1 MIKLKP
7 LIIAAAL
14 SMCACLPAS
23 ARTTQLTIKL
33 KDGRSV
39 VLDLTASGSGDE
51 KQLPVMTFTPTTLK
65 VVLPPK
71 ETSEPGSV
79 TTPAVYTFEVEEL
92 QAMEP
97 IEAGT
102 TTAIDDILASDNAIL
117 IAPIGGDLVRV
128 TGSEAIKAADV
139 RVFDISGRQCDVEI
153 VDENAGALTISLA
166 PLQAGVYVVNISSY
180 SLKITKR

>member
-7 LIIAAAL
+7 LIIATAL
-14 SMCACLPAS
+14 SLCACLQAS
-23 ARTTQLTIKL
+23 AKTTQLTIKL

-39 VLDLTASGSGDE
+39 VLDLTASGSGDQ
-51 KQLPVMTFTPTTLK
+51 KQLPVMTFTPTALK

-71 ETSEPGSV
+71 ETAEPGVV
-79 TTPAVYTFEVEEL
+79 TTPAEYTFEVEEL
-92 QAMEP
+92 KAMEP

-102 TTAIDDILASDNAIL
+102 TTAIEDILASDNAIL
-117 IAPIGGDLVRV
+117 IAPLGGDLVRV
-128 TGSEAIKAADV
+128 TGSEVIKADDV

-153 VDENAGALTISLA
+153 AAESAGALTISLA
-166 PLQAGVYVVNISSY
+166 PLQTGVYIVNISSY

>member
-23 ARTTQLTIKL
+23 AKTTQLTIKL
-33 KDGRSV
+33 RDGRSV

-51 KQLPVMTFTPTTLK
+51 RQLPVMTFTPTSLK

-71 ETSEPGSV
+71 ETSDPGVV

-92 QAMEP
+92 HAMEP

-102 TTAIDDILASDNAIL
+102 TTAIDEILASDNAIV
-117 IAPIGGDLVRV
+117 IAPLGGDLVRV
-128 TGSEAIKAADV
+128 TGSEAIKADDV
-139 RVFDISGRQCDVEI
+139 RVFDLSGRQCDVEI
-153 VDENAGALTISLA
+153 ADESVGAFTISLA
-166 PLQAGVYVVNISSY
+166 PLQTGVYIVNISSY